1 MAGTVWRPSKG
12 REVEDIVTKLNELI
26 NAVNAPTVG
35 QGNVKPYQN
44 IASIKNADG
53 THTLQI
59 RTKDG
64 LMQSDPTSTTG
75 WKLI

>member
-12 REVEDIVTKLNELI
+12 REVEDIVTKLNELM
-26 NAVNAPTVG
+26 NAVNTPTVG
-35 QGNVKPYQN
+35 QGGVRPYQD
-44 IASIKNADG
+44 IATIKNADG
-53 THTLQI
+53 THSVQI

-64 LMQSDPTSTTG
+64 LIQSDPTSATG